1 LIPTRS
7 TGGSPTYRYRL
18 CEQLIC
24 YYHCPSKSAP
34 NTLDPSASTF
44 VVDMNSLDLTTTSV
58 EQHMQQQ
65 QHKQSNERM

>member
-1 LIPTRS
+1 MQKSMQCYLGPAPT
-7 TGGSPTYRYRL
+7 
-18 CEQLIC
+18 
-24 YYHCPSKSAP
+24 A
-34 NTLDPSASTF
+34 